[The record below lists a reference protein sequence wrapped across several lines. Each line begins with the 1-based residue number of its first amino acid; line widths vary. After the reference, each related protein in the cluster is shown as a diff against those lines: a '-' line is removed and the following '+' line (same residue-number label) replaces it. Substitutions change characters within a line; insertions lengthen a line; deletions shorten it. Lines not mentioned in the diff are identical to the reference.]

1 MWRERPRKWIYRVL
15 LSCFFP
21 VKQFLA
27 FSRSVLGGK
36 QCFWRKWRPPSLK
49 TQPVTQRVKCLS
61 PAWLLVSLFYLF
73 HGPIRSSWVPK
84 VQFSE
89 PSSRP
94 KAGTEDVICQS
105 SEGTQ
110 WEGVNARLVSA
121 SEPEILSDPLWSG
134 SGRGKSARTCET
146 RLACVVVIET
156 EHLKVLFTQRH
167 CLGLH
172 W

>member
-49 TQPVTQRVKCLS
+49 TQPVTRRVKCLS
-61 PAWLLVSLFYLF
+61 PAWPLVSLFYLF
-73 HGPIRSSWVPK
+73 HGPVRSSWVPK

-110 WEGVNARLVSA
+110 WEGVWTQDSSRL
-121 SEPEILSDPLWSG
+121 LSPKFCPIHFDPAPG
-134 SGRGKSARTCET
+134 MG
-146 RLACVVVIET
+146 
-156 EHLKVLFTQRH
+156 KVLEHARQDLRV
-167 CLGLH
+167 
-172 W
+172 WSS